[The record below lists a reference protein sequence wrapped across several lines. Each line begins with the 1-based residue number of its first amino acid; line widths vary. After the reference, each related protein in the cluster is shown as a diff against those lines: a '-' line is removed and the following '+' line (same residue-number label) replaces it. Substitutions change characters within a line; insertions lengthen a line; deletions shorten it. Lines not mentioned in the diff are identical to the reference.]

1 MKIAIMGAGG
11 LGGFFGGKLAQAGHD
26 VWFIARGQQLAALK
40 ASGLRLQGPDPEIVI
55 SHPNATEMPAE
66 IGAVDLVLFCVKLY
80 DIEAAAAL
88 IKPILTNATAVISV
102 LNGIDGPQRLATAL
116 ETGTVFSGAAR
127 ISAKIKAPGVI
138 SYLGSGDR
146 HKLTFGH
153 PSRNDHP
160 ILVPFIKAC
169 RGAGFAAELAADIDE
184 MLWDKLAQLA
194 QVAALTTLG
203 RIPMEVA
210 MQDPLLFDIGKRV
223 LQEIAAVARA
233 KNVAINP
240 NLVQAKLDIAANYPP
255 NLYASM
261 YHDLAAGK
269 KIEVEG
275 IFGYVAKTGQRLG
288 IPTPTIDLVYA
299 FLRPHASGGTLAT

>member
-80 DIEAAAAL
+80 DIEPAAAL
-88 IKPILTNATAVISV
+88 IKPILTDATAVISV

-299 FLRPHASGGTLAT
+299 FLRPHASGGTLVT

>member
-40 ASGLRLQGPDPEIVI
+40 TSGLRLQGPDPEIVI

-80 DIEAAAAL
+80 DIQPAAAL
-88 IKPILTNATAVISV
+88 IKPILTDATAVISV

>member
-40 ASGLRLQGPDPEIVI
+40 TSGLRLQGPDPEIVI
-55 SHPNATEMPAE
+55 LHPNATEMPAE

-80 DIEAAAAL
+80 DVEPAAAL
-88 IKPILTNATAVISV
+88 IKPILTDATAVISV

>member
-11 LGGFFGGKLAQAGHD
+11 LGGIFGGKLAQAGHD

-40 ASGLRLQGPDPEIVI
+40 TSGLRLQGPDPEIVI

-80 DIEAAAAL
+80 DVEPAAAL
-88 IKPILTNATAVISV
+88 IKPILTDATAVISV

-233 KNVAINP
+233 NNVAVNP

>member
-40 ASGLRLQGPDPEIVI
+40 TSGLRLQGPDPEIVI

-80 DIEAAAAL
+80 DVEPAAAL
-88 IKPILTNATAVISV
+88 IKTIVTNTTAVISV
-102 LNGIDGPQRLATAL
+102 LNGIDGPQRLADAL
-116 ETGTVFSGAAR
+116 ETGTVFGGAAR

-153 PSRNDHP
+153 PTRNDHP
-160 ILVPFIKAC
+160 ILKSFIKAC
-169 RGAGFAAELAADIDE
+169 HGAGLVAELAEDIDE

-240 NLVQAKLDIAANYPP
+240 NLVQTKLDIAANYPP

>member
-40 ASGLRLQGPDPEIVI
+40 TSGLRLQGPDPEIVI

-80 DIEAAAAL
+80 DIEPAAAL
-88 IKPILTNATAVISV
+88 IKPILTDATAVISV

-233 KNVAINP
+233 KNVGINP

>member
-40 ASGLRLQGPDPEIVI
+40 TSGLRLQGPDPEIVI

-66 IGAVDLVLFCVKLY
+66 IGAMDLVLFCVKLY
-80 DIEAAAAL
+80 DVEPAAAL
-88 IKPILTNATAVISV
+88 IKPILTDATAVISV

-127 ISAKIKAPGVI
+127 ISAKIKAPGLI

-288 IPTPTIDLVYA
+288 ISTPTIDLVYA

>member
-80 DIEAAAAL
+80 DVEPAAVL
-88 IKPILTNATAVISV
+88 IKPILTDATAVISV

>member
-80 DIEAAAAL
+80 DLEPAAAL
-88 IKPILTNATAVISV
+88 IKPILTDATAVISV

>member
-11 LGGFFGGKLAQAGHD
+11 LGGFFGGKLAQAGHN

-40 ASGLRLQGPDPEIVI
+40 TSGLRLQGPDPEIVI

-80 DIEAAAAL
+80 DVEPAAAL
-88 IKPILTNATAVISV
+88 IKPILTDATAVISV

>member
-80 DIEAAAAL
+80 DVEPAAAL
-88 IKPILTNATAVISV
+88 IKPILTDATAVISV

-288 IPTPTIDLVYA
+288 ISTPTIDLVYA

>member
-40 ASGLRLQGPDPEIVI
+40 TSGLRLQGPDPEIVI

-80 DIEAAAAL
+80 DIEPAAAL
-88 IKPILTNATAVISV
+88 IKPILTDATAVISV

-233 KNVAINP
+233 NNVAVNP

>member
-40 ASGLRLQGPDPEIVI
+40 TSGLRLQGPDPEIVI

-80 DIEAAAAL
+80 DVEPAAAL
-88 IKPILTNATAVISV
+88 IKPILTDATAVISV

-138 SYLGSGDR
+138 SYLGTGDR

-203 RIPMEVA
+203 RLPMEVA

>member
-11 LGGFFGGKLAQAGHD
+11 LGGFFGGKLAQAGHN

-80 DIEAAAAL
+80 DVEPAAAL
-88 IKPILTNATAVISV
+88 IKPILTDATAVISV

>member
-40 ASGLRLQGPDPEIVI
+40 TSGLRLQGPDPEIVI

-80 DIEAAAAL
+80 DVEPAAAL
-88 IKPILTNATAVISV
+88 IKPILTDATAVISV

-299 FLRPHASGGTLAT
+299 FLRPHASGRTLAT

>member
-40 ASGLRLQGPDPEIVI
+40 TSGLRLQGPDPEIVI

-80 DIEAAAAL
+80 DVEPAAAL
-88 IKPILTNATAVISV
+88 IKPILTDATAVISV
-102 LNGIDGPQRLATAL
+102 LNGIDGPQRLETAL

>member
-40 ASGLRLQGPDPEIVI
+40 TSGLRLQGPDPEIVI

-80 DIEAAAAL
+80 DVEPAAAL
-88 IKPILTNATAVISV
+88 IKPILTDATAVISV

-210 MQDPLLFDIGKRV
+210 MQDPLLFDIGKKV

>member
-40 ASGLRLQGPDPEIVI
+40 TSGLRLQGPDPEIVI

-80 DIEAAAAL
+80 DIEPAAAL
-88 IKPILTNATAVISV
+88 IKPILTDATAVISV
-102 LNGIDGPQRLATAL
+102 LNGIDGPQRLAAAL

>member
-40 ASGLRLQGPDPEIVI
+40 TSGLRLQGPDPEIVI

-80 DIEAAAAL
+80 DVEPAAAL
-88 IKPILTNATAVISV
+88 IKPILTDATAVISV

-160 ILVPFIKAC
+160 ILLPFIKAC

-261 YHDLAAGK
+261 YHDLALGK

>member
-80 DIEAAAAL
+80 DVEPAAAL
-88 IKPILTNATAVISV
+88 IKPILTDATAVISV

-127 ISAKIKAPGVI
+127 ISAKIKAPGLI

>member
-80 DIEAAAAL
+80 DIEPAAAL
-88 IKPILTNATAVISV
+88 IKPILTDATAVISV
-102 LNGIDGPQRLATAL
+102 LNGIDGPQRLAAAL

>member
-40 ASGLRLQGPDPEIVI
+40 TSGLRLQGPDPEIVI

-80 DIEAAAAL
+80 DIEPAAAL
-88 IKPILTNATAVISV
+88 IKPILTDATAVISV

-127 ISAKIKAPGVI
+127 ISAKIKAPGLI

>member
-40 ASGLRLQGPDPEIVI
+40 TSGLRLQGPDPEIVI

-80 DIEAAAAL
+80 DIEPAAAL
-88 IKPILTNATAVISV
+88 IKPILTDATALISV

-210 MQDPLLFDIGKRV
+210 MQDPLLFDIGKKV

>member
-40 ASGLRLQGPDPEIVI
+40 TSGLRLQGPDPEIVI

-80 DIEAAAAL
+80 DVEPAAAL
-88 IKPILTNATAVISV
+88 IKPILTDATAVISV

-127 ISAKIKAPGVI
+127 ISAKIKAPGLI

-288 IPTPTIDLVYA
+288 ISTPTIDLVYA

>member
-40 ASGLRLQGPDPEIVI
+40 TSGLRLQGPDPEIVI

-80 DIEAAAAL
+80 DVEPAAAL
-88 IKPILTNATAVISV
+88 IKPILTDATAVISV

-127 ISAKIKAPGVI
+127 ISAKIKAPGLI

-169 RGAGFAAELAADIDE
+169 RGAGFAAELATDIDE

-288 IPTPTIDLVYA
+288 ISTPTIDLVYA